1 MAIEITV
8 DTPVLKGE
16 KGDKGDTGSFD
27 YGHLEDIVIEHLDGR
42 FSDVDADLALKVDID
57 NDKDLVDKDII
68 TSLAGLEGWI
78 GNTVIITNEK
88 GEKETKEKNLVNV
101 LETKV
106 DDDKLNIKFEV
117 LETELK
123 NKLDGELELS
133 KSGDMRRSV
142 YDPDGDDIV
151 DIAKQADNAD
161 TVNNLTVETAVPE
174 NAVFTDTTYDLVSN
188 DENGLMSSADKIKL
202 DGIARGATRVDVV
215 DSLESTETGK
225 ALSAN
230 QGNVIGTRLNLLE
243 DKSSVKLFEGAVAP
257 NENETVTLNESM
269 NNYKFLVFLINSTPD
284 GAPFGYGIYPVID
297 QSKLSDFGGQS
308 FIAVDAVAP
317 DAYGVNAMT
326 LYSGRF
332 RNLSDTQIQTIYSV
346 RNIVLR
352 SKQEAGGGTQYY
364 IRQIWGIR

>member
-27 YGHLEDIVIEHLDGR
+27 YGHLEDIVIEHLDNR
-42 FSDVDADLALKVDID
+42 FENVDANLDLKVDKEAGKSLID
-57 NDKDLVDKDII
+57 DEYIQKLDKLDTLDKTVVEKFNDKVEQSDLEENLN
-68 TSLAGLEGWI
+68 TMEGSLQNYIDEKLVTAG
-78 GNTVIITNEK
+78 
-88 GEKETKEKNLVNV
+88 
-101 LETKV
+101 
-106 DDDKLNIKFEV
+106 
-117 LETELK
+117 
-123 NKLDGELELS
+123 
-133 KSGDMRRSV
+133 SGDMLKSV
-142 YDPDGDDIV
+142 YDTNNDGVV
-151 DIAKQADNAD
+151 DLAGQADNAD

-188 DENGLMSSADKIKL
+188 DKNGLMSSADKIKL

-297 QSKLSDFGGQS
+297 QSKLPDFGGQS

-352 SKQEAGGGTQYY
+352 SKQETGGGTQYY

>member
-27 YGHLEDIVIEHLDGR
+27 YGHLEDIVTEHLDNR
-42 FSDVDADLALKVDID
+42 FENVDANLDLKVDKEEGKSLID
-57 NDKDLVDKDII
+57 DEYIQKLDKLDTLDKTVVEKFNDKVEQSDLEENLN
-68 TSLAGLEGWI
+68 TMEGSLQNYIDEKLVTAG
-78 GNTVIITNEK
+78 
-88 GEKETKEKNLVNV
+88 
-101 LETKV
+101 
-106 DDDKLNIKFEV
+106 
-117 LETELK
+117 
-123 NKLDGELELS
+123 
-133 KSGDMRRSV
+133 SGDMLKSV
-142 YDPDGDDIV
+142 YDTNNDGVV
-151 DIAKQADNAD
+151 DLASQADNAD

-225 ALSAN
+225 ALSAY

-243 DKSSVKLFEGAVAP
+243 NKSAVKLFEGAVAP

-269 NNYKFLVFLINSTPD
+269 NNYKFLVFLINSAPD

-332 RNLSDTQIQTIYSV
+332 RNLSDTQIQTIYPV

-352 SKQEAGGGTQYY
+352 SKQETGGGTQYY